1 MERKRESSPSPS
13 SPSTRQPKY
22 DVFLSFRG
30 EDTRTNFTDH
40 LYVAL
45 KRKGIITF
53 RDEEELKKGERIS
66 ELFKAIE
73 ESQFAIIIFST
84 NYASSTWCLDELA
97 KINKCK
103 DEIGLEILPVF
114 YNVSP
119 SIVRKQTETFEQAF
133 TDYQKRFEDN
143 IEKVETWRDT
153 LKKVADISGW
163 DLHLR
168 NR

>member
-1 MERKRESSPSPS
+1 M
-13 SPSTRQPKY
+13 
-22 DVFLSFRG
+22 
-30 EDTRTNFTDH
+30 
-40 LYVAL
+40 
-45 KRKGIITF
+45 
-53 RDEEELKKGERIS
+53 KK
-66 ELFKAIE
+66 
-73 ESQFAIIIFST
+73 
-84 NYASSTWCLDELA
+84 LA

-133 TDYQKRFEDN
+133 IEHQKRFEDN
-143 IEKVETWRDT
+143 IVKVETWRDT
-153 LKKVADISGW
+153 LKKVADITGW

>member
-1 MERKRESSPSPS
+1 MKRKRESSPSPS
-13 SPSTRQPKY
+13 SSSSRQPKY

-45 KRKGIITF
+45 KQKGIITF
-53 RDEEELKKGERIS
+53 RDEEELKKGECIS

-73 ESQFAIIIFST
+73 ESRFAIIIFST
-84 NYASSTWCLDELA
+84 NYASSTWCLNELV

-103 DEIGLEILPVF
+103 DEIGLEILPIF

-133 TDYQKRFEDN
+133 IDYQKRFEDN

-153 LKKVADISGW
+153 LKKVADMKGW